1 MKLPPSS
8 FGCPLDSLLRV
19 LAGPWTIYILCRL
32 HKNGETRFGELKRQ
46 MPGISAK
53 MLTERLR
60 SLEKAEI
67 ISRHQEATVPPKV
80 TYALTEEGRELTTI
94 LDQLNTLAY
103 RWQGQK
109 TRKANANLH
118 VKEAKRRTAVL
129 RPLVSP
135 LSNGGMSGKD
145 KRQLSTQMD

>member
-32 HKNGETRFGELKRQ
+32 HNKGETRFGQLKRQ
-46 MPGISAK
+46 MPGISSK

-67 ISRHQEATVPPKV
+67 IFRHQAQTIPLQV
-80 TYALTEEGRELTTI
+80 TYGLTAEGRELTTI
-94 LDQLNTLAY
+94 LDQINTLAD
-103 RWQGQK
+103 RWQNQETK
-109 TRKANANLH
+109 TASTTLQMK
-118 VKEAKRRTAVL
+118 KAKRKTAGTKDHG
-129 RPLVSP
+129 RSP
-135 LSNGGMSGKD
+135 L
-145 KRQLSTQMD
+145 KRRELTIKVR